1 MKNFKLLFCTF
12 FLNSSFFSYAI
23 ERHSGD
29 NNMTYQERKNIRG
42 EQNELRNKLIESE
55 QKERENLLRQELI
68 KCLNDELNLVNS
80 LQEEVEK
87 KEKVTQGVQDIN
99 EDRYKQ
105 GIMKKLKLLYGY
117 AADPHFQG
125 EKEKDLFGELKKRLD
140 DGIDAAIRMLPRE
153 KLRKKFSK
161 SKKRI
166 NELHLFLMSNNKS

>member
-1 MKNFKLLFCTF
+1 
-12 FLNSSFFSYAI
+12 
-23 ERHSGD
+23 
-29 NNMTYQERKNIRG
+29 MTYQERKNIRG